1 MTQVNACFVRAAHT
15 ARMTRI
21 PLPSCH
27 SSAPP
32 AVSLRQLLQAP
43 HRLMFFIGAG
53 NLLLAMLWWASWLA
67 SQYSGAWPMPET
79 PIYAGWLHALVMQY
93 MVLPSFIFGF
103 LLTVF
108 PRWTG
113 QPDLPRWRYLPV
125 GAGLMGGQLAVLLST
140 LGWSAGLVV
149 GVILALG
156 GWSAALGTLAQVLRR
171 DQGPTWHARSCYA
184 ALLLGWLGLA
194 LYLGFLL
201 TGNAM
206 LAFASIKMGGMGM
219 LLPIYLSV
227 AHRMFPFFAGN
238 AIPGYRPW
246 RPLPWLA
253 GVWAAAMLHLG
264 LELVHAYAWLWLPDL
279 TLLALT
285 GYALWR
291 WWPRARMPGLLAV
304 LFFGTAWMP
313 ITFALYSVQSLVY
326 LATGE
331 FVLGRAPM
339 HAMFIGFFG
348 SVLVAMVTRVTQ
360 GHSGRPLAMSRS
372 AWFAFIALQG
382 VAVMRVV
389 AELVPGGMLLQ
400 CVAAVAWLVALAP
413 WVSRIG
419 SIYLSPRADGRPG

>member
-1 MTQVNACFVRAAHT
+1 MSS
-15 ARMTRI
+15 I
-21 PLPSCH
+21 PS
-27 SSAPP
+27 PP
-32 AVSLRQLLQAP
+32 APSPSPGALSLHQLLQAP

-53 NLLLAMLWWASWLA
+53 NLMLAMLWWAAWLA
-67 SQYSGAWPMPET
+67 AQYSGAWQMPET
-79 PIYAGWLHALVMQY
+79 PIYAGWLHAFVMQY
-93 MVLPSFIFGF
+93 LVLPSFVFGF

-108 PRWTG
+108 PRWMG
-113 QPDLPRWRYLPV
+113 QPELPRWRFLPI

-140 LGWSAGLVV
+140 VGWSAGLVI

-156 GWSAALGTLAQVLRR
+156 GWSAALATLGQVLRR
-171 DQGPTWHARSCYA
+171 DSGRTWHARSCYA

-194 LYLGFLL
+194 LYLAFLL
-201 TGNAM
+201 SGNAM
-206 LAFASIKMGGMGM
+206 LAYTSIKLGGIGM

-238 AIPGYRPW
+238 TIPGYRPW
-246 RPLPWLA
+246 RPLHWLGA
-253 GVWAAAMLHLG
+253 VWVAALLHLA
-264 LELVHAYAWLWLPDL
+264 LELLHAYAWLWLPDL
-279 TLLALT
+279 ALLGLT
-285 GYALWR
+285 SYALWR

-348 SVLVAMVTRVTQ
+348 SVLVAMVTRVTH
-360 GHSGRPLAMSRS
+360 GHSGRPLVMTRV
-372 AWFAFIALQG
+372 AWFAFLALQA

-389 AELVPGGMLLQ
+389 AELAPGGMWLQ
-400 CVAAVAWLVALAP
+400 CLAALAWLLALAP
-413 WVSRIG
+413 WVARIG
-419 SIYLSPRADGRPG
+419 AIYLSPRADGRPG